1 MADTVQL
8 NPSKDNTLYED
19 NSGGTTSN
27 GQGQNFFV
35 GPVGVM
41 GNGLVRRGVIAFDI
55 AGNIPAG
62 AMIESVTLTL
72 HASSTRQTPDI
83 QVDLYAA
90 LSDWG
95 EGASNADGDGGGGRG
110 AQAAPGDATWVN
122 TFYPDQLWGAEGGD
136 FATSPTSSIVVSA
149 EGFFSFDSTVDG
161 GLVTDVQQWLDQ
173 PETNFGWLLKATDE
187 SFIGSA
193 KRFDTRENVEPTFQP
208 LLTVTYSSCG
218 VQLNPS
224 KDNTLYEDDSGG
236 TTSNGQGQ
244 NFFVGPVGT
253 TGNGLVR
260 RGVIA
265 FDIAGN
271 IPAGVTIE
279 SVTLT
284 LHASSNRQTPD
295 IRVDLYAA
303 LSDWGEGASNAD
315 TDAGGGQGAPAEPG
329 DATWVNTFYPDQLW
343 GAEGGDFATS
353 PTSSIV
359 VSAEGFSSFDSTVDA
374 GLVTDVQQWLD
385 QPDTNFGWLLKATD
399 EAFIGSAKRFATRE
413 NAEPTFQP
421 MLTVTYSCG
430 AFTNVGAIPPPPAVT
445 PATSANPAAS
455 ALE

>member
-1 MADTVQL
+1 
-8 NPSKDNTLYED
+8 
-19 NSGGTTSN
+19 
-27 GQGQNFFV
+27 
-35 GPVGVM
+35 
-41 GNGLVRRGVIAFDI
+41 
-55 AGNIPAG
+55 
-62 AMIESVTLTL
+62 MIESVTLTV
-72 HASSTRQTPDI
+72 HASSTRPQTPDI

-149 EGFFSFDSTVDG
+149 EGFF
-161 GLVTDVQQWLDQ
+161 
-173 PETNFGWLLKATDE
+173 
-187 SFIGSA
+187 
-193 KRFDTRENVEPTFQP
+193 
-208 LLTVTYSSCG
+208 
-218 VQLNPS
+218 
-224 KDNTLYEDDSGG
+224 
-236 TTSNGQGQ
+236 
-244 NFFVGPVGT
+244 
-253 TGNGLVR
+253 
-260 RGVIA
+260 
-265 FDIAGN
+265 
-271 IPAGVTIE
+271 
-279 SVTLT
+279 
-284 LHASSNRQTPD
+284 
-295 IRVDLYAA
+295 
-303 LSDWGEGASNAD
+303 
-315 TDAGGGQGAPAEPG
+315 
-329 DATWVNTFYPDQLW
+329 
-343 GAEGGDFATS
+343 
-353 PTSSIV
+353 
-359 VSAEGFSSFDSTVDA
+359 SFDSTVDA